1 MNHRSGK
8 LDMLLGKRLKITFS
22 DGDVINGTL
31 AWDNE
36 KQSYK
41 LKNCI
46 DDKKGFMVKDKL
58 FRKSNADI
66 IERQKYE
73 V

>member
-8 LDMLLGKRLKITFS
+8 LDMMLGKRLKITFS
-22 DGDVINGTL
+22 DGDVIKGTL
-31 AWDNE
+31 AWDE
-36 KQSYK
+36 DKQSYK
-41 LKNCI
+41 LKSCI

-66 IERQKYE
+66 IERLK
-73 V
+73 

>member
-1 MNHRSGK
+1 M
-8 LDMLLGKRLKITFS
+8 MLGKRLKITFS

-46 DDKKGFMVKDKL
+46 DDKKGVMVKDKL
-58 FRKSNADI
+58 FRKTNADI